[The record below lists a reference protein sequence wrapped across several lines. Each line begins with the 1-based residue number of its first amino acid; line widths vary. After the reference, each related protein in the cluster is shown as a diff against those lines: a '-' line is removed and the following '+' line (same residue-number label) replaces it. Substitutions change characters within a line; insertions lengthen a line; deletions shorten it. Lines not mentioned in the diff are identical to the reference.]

1 MCGIC
6 GFTGYRNDQ
15 KAVIERMMK
24 SIEHRGPD
32 SEGSFCGGEITLG
45 FRRLSIIDLEDGQQP
60 MESADGNLHIVFN
73 GEIYDYKE
81 LRAELEAAGI
91 SFRTHSDTEVLVNT
105 VQQYGEKALDKL
117 RGMFGFAVWNEKEQT
132 LMLARDFFGI
142 KPVYYAQIDG
152 HFVFASEI
160 KSILAFPGYKREVN
174 RLALEQY
181 LSFQYSALEET
192 FFKGIYKLMPGH
204 VLIYRDG
211 KYEIKSY
218 FKARLTP
225 GQWEEGAAQLETILD
240 DSLKHHMLSDVE
252 VGAFLSGGVDSGYLA
267 AASGADQAFTVGFD
281 EGNRYNEV
289 EKAAQVAKAAGLKH
303 HVKIISKEEFWN
315 SLPDVMYHMD
325 EPSGDA
331 SAVALYFLAQEAAK
345 HVKVVLS
352 GEGADELFGGY
363 NIYREPEALKM
374 VGWIPFGIRR
384 AVGRLAAKLPDVKGR
399 DFLIRAGK
407 KVEER
412 FIGNAYIYGEK
423 EKNQIL
429 KGGVTGQTTQEY
441 LNPFYKEIENDR
453 FFGKTDRTKHTEK
466 VYRIEKKSG
475 SLGKSHLQDMEKMQS
490 VDLNYWLPGDILQKA
505 DKMSMAHSLEVRVP
519 FLDRDVWALAAGLPK
534 DAKIADGTTKAIFR
548 KAVSKYIPQDTDG
561 RKKLG
566 FPIPIRVWLRQDD
579 WYQMV
584 KELFTSKEAEEFFH
598 TEKLLQLLREHKE
611 GKKDNS
617 RKIWT
622 VLAFLI
628 WYHTFFY
635 KESSEHQLHNN

>member
-15 KAVIERMMK
+15 KAVIKRMMK

-32 SEGSFCGGEITLG
+32 SEGSFCCDEITLG

-73 GEIYDYKE
+73 GEIYNYIE

-91 SFRTHSDTEVLVNT
+91 SFRTHSDTEVLMNSIW
-105 VQQYGEKALDKL
+105 QYGEKALDKL
-117 RGMFGFAVWNEKEQT
+117 RGMFGFAVWNEKEKT

-142 KPVYYAQIDG
+142 KPVYYAQING

-160 KSILAFPGYKREVN
+160 KSILEFPGYKREVN
-174 RLALEQY
+174 RQALEQY

-204 VLIYRDG
+204 MLVYKNG
-211 KYEIKSY
+211 KYEIKAY
-218 FKARLTP
+218 FTARLTP
-225 GQWEEGAAQLETILD
+225 GQGKEGNQDMRQLQAQLEKVLE
-240 DSLKHHMLSDVE
+240 DSVKHHMLSDVE
-252 VGAFLSGGVDSGYLA
+252 IGAFLSGGVDSGYLA

-281 EGNRYNEV
+281 EGDRYNEV
-289 EKAAQVAKAAGLKH
+289 NKAAEVAKAAGLKH
-303 HVKIISKEEFWN
+303 HVKVISKEEFWN

-331 SAVALYFLAQEAAK
+331 SAVALYFLSQEAAK
-345 HVKVVLS
+345 YVKVVLS

-363 NIYREPEALKM
+363 NIYREPEALKK
-374 VGWIPFGIRR
+374 VSWIPIGIRR
-384 AVGRLAAKLPDVKGR
+384 TIGHLAAKMPDIKGR
-399 DFLIRAGK
+399 DFLIRAGMT
-407 KVEER
+407 VEER
-412 FIGNAYIYGEK
+412 FIGNAYIYREK
-423 EKNQIL
+423 EKNEIL
-429 KGGVTGQTTQEY
+429 RGGVTGKTTQEY
-441 LNPFYKEIENDR
+441 LNPFYKEIDD
-453 FFGKTDRTKHTEK
+453 F
-466 VYRIEKKSG
+466 SG
-475 SLGKSHLQDMEKMQS
+475 CRLHDMEKMQS
-490 VDLNYWLPGDILQKA
+490 VDINYWLVGDILQKA

-519 FLDRDVWALAAGLPK
+519 FLDRKVFDLAAGFPK
-534 DAKIADGTTKAIFR
+534 DAKIAAGTTKYIFR
-548 KAVSKYIPQDTDG
+548 KAVSKCIPQDTDS

-584 KELFTSKEAEEFFH
+584 MELFTSEEADRFFN
-598 TEKLLQLLREHKE
+598 TDKLIRLLDEHKE

-622 VLAFLI
+622 VLMFLI
-628 WYHTFFY
+628 WYHKFFIY
-635 KESSEHQLHNN
+635 TNK

>member
-6 GFTGYRNDQ
+6 GFTGHRNDQ

-60 MESADGNLHIVFN
+60 MESADGNLQIVFN

-105 VQQYGEKALDKL
+105 IQKYGEKALDKL

-218 FKARLTP
+218 FKARLTL
-225 GQWEEGAAQLETILD
+225 GQWEESQENSNVGTRRDENVNELKENNPDMQPLQARLETILD
-240 DSLKHHMLSDVE
+240 DSVKHHMLSDVE

-289 EKAAQVAKAAGLKH
+289 EKAAQVAKAAGLRH

-429 KGGVTGQTTQEY
+429 KGGVTGQTTQEF
-441 LNPFYKEIENDR
+441 LKPFYKEIENDR
-453 FFGKTDRTKHTEK
+453 FLEKTD
-466 VYRIEKKSG
+466 
-475 SLGKSHLQDMEKMQS
+475 
-490 VDLNYWLPGDILQKA
+490 
-505 DKMSMAHSLEVRVP
+505 
-519 FLDRDVWALAAGLPK
+519 
-534 DAKIADGTTKAIFR
+534 
-548 KAVSKYIPQDTDG
+548 
-561 RKKLG
+561 
-566 FPIPIRVWLRQDD
+566 
-579 WYQMV
+579 
-584 KELFTSKEAEEFFH
+584 
-598 TEKLLQLLREHKE
+598 
-611 GKKDNS
+611 
-617 RKIWT
+617 
-622 VLAFLI
+622 
-628 WYHTFFY
+628 
-635 KESSEHQLHNN
+635 

>member
-6 GFTGYRNDQ
+6 GFTGHRNDQ

-105 VQQYGEKALDKL
+105 IQQYGEEALDKL

-225 GQWEEGAAQLETILD
+225 GQWEEGAAQLETVLD
-240 DSLKHHMLSDVE
+240 DSVKHHMLSDVE

-303 HVKIISKEEFWN
+303 HIKIISKEEFWN

-374 VGWIPFGIRR
+374 VGWVPFGIRR

-453 FFGKTDRTKHTEK
+453 FFGKTDRTKYTEK

-519 FLDRDVWALAAGLPK
+519 FLDKEVWALAAGLPK
-534 DAKIADGTTKAIFR
+534 EAKIADGTTKYIFR

-584 KELFTSKEAEEFFH
+584 KELFTSKEAEEFFY
-598 TEKLLQLLREHKE
+598 TEKLLQLLNEHKD
-611 GKKDNS
+611 GKQDNS

-622 VLAFLI
+622 VLTFLI
-628 WYHTFFY
+628 WYNTFF
-635 KESSEHQLHNN
+635 SGTLRF

>member
-225 GQWEEGAAQLETILD
+225 GQWEEGAAQLETVLD

-281 EGNRYNEV
+281 EGDRYNEV

-374 VGWIPFGIRR
+374 VGWVPFGIRR

-466 VYRIEKKSG
+466 VCRIEKKSG

-519 FLDRDVWALAAGLPK
+519 FLDRNVWALAAGLPK

-622 VLAFLI
+622 VLAFLV

-635 KESSEHQLHNN
+635 KESSEHQLHSN

>member
-6 GFTGYRNDQ
+6 GFTGHRNDQ

-225 GQWEEGAAQLETILD
+225 GHWEESQEQLETVLD
-240 DSLKHHMLSDVE
+240 DSVKHHMLSDVE

-267 AASGADQAFTVGFD
+267 AASGADQAFTIGFA

-345 HVKVVLS
+345 YVKVVLS

-412 FIGNAYIYGEK
+412 FIGNAYIYREK

-441 LNPFYKEIENDR
+441 LKPFYKEIENDS
-453 FFGKTDRTKHTEK
+453 FFEKTDRTKHIDK
-466 VYRIEKKSG
+466 VCSIERKSRR
-475 SLGKSHLQDMEKMQS
+475 SGKSHLQDMEKMQS

-519 FLDRDVWALAAGLPK
+519 FLDKEVWALAAGLPK
-534 DAKIADGTTKAIFR
+534 EAKIADGTTKYIFR
-548 KAVSKYIPQDTDG
+548 KAVSKHIPQDTDG

-598 TEKLLQLLREHKE
+598 AEKLLQLLNEHKE

-622 VLAFLI
+622 VLTFLI
-628 WYHTFFY
+628 WYNTFF
-635 KESSEHQLHNN
+635 ESQLLCN

>member
-6 GFTGYRNDQ
+6 GFTGHRNDQ

-60 MESADGNLHIVFN
+60 MESADGNLQIVFN

-105 VQQYGEKALDKL
+105 IQKYGEKALDKL

-218 FKARLTP
+218 FKARLTL
-225 GQWEEGAAQLETILD
+225 GQWEESQENSNVGTRRDENVNELKENNPDMQPLQARLETILD
-240 DSLKHHMLSDVE
+240 DSVKHHMLSDVE

-289 EKAAQVAKAAGLKH
+289 EKAAQVAKAAGLRH

-315 SLPDVMYHMD
+315 SLPDVM
-325 EPSGDA
+325 
-331 SAVALYFLAQEAAK
+331 
-345 HVKVVLS
+345 
-352 GEGADELFGGY
+352 
-363 NIYREPEALKM
+363 
-374 VGWIPFGIRR
+374 
-384 AVGRLAAKLPDVKGR
+384 
-399 DFLIRAGK
+399 
-407 KVEER
+407 
-412 FIGNAYIYGEK
+412 
-423 EKNQIL
+423 
-429 KGGVTGQTTQEY
+429 
-441 LNPFYKEIENDR
+441 
-453 FFGKTDRTKHTEK
+453 
-466 VYRIEKKSG
+466 
-475 SLGKSHLQDMEKMQS
+475 
-490 VDLNYWLPGDILQKA
+490 
-505 DKMSMAHSLEVRVP
+505 
-519 FLDRDVWALAAGLPK
+519 
-534 DAKIADGTTKAIFR
+534 
-548 KAVSKYIPQDTDG
+548 
-561 RKKLG
+561 
-566 FPIPIRVWLRQDD
+566 
-579 WYQMV
+579 
-584 KELFTSKEAEEFFH
+584 
-598 TEKLLQLLREHKE
+598 
-611 GKKDNS
+611 
-617 RKIWT
+617 
-622 VLAFLI
+622 
-628 WYHTFFY
+628 
-635 KESSEHQLHNN
+635 

>member
-6 GFTGYRNDQ
+6 GFTGRRQDQ
-15 KAVIERMMK
+15 KAVIEKMMK

-73 GEIYDYKE
+73 GEIYDYQE
-81 LRAELEAAGI
+81 LREELEAAGI
-91 SFRTHSDTEVLVNT
+91 PFRTHSDTEVLVNT
-105 VQQYGEKALDKL
+105 IQQYGEKALDKL

-142 KPVYYAQIDG
+142 KPVYYAQIG
-152 HFVFASEI
+152 EHFVFASEI

-174 RLALEQY
+174 QMALEQY
-181 LSFQYSALEET
+181 LSFQYSPLEET

-204 VLIYRDG
+204 VLLYKDG
-211 KYEIKSY
+211 KYRIKTY
-218 FKARLTP
+218 FQPRLTP
-225 GQWEEGAAQLETILD
+225 GAYPNLQSLQEQLSSVLE
-240 DSLKHHMLSDVE
+240 DSVKHHMLSDVE

-289 EKAAQVAKAAGLKH
+289 SKAAEVAKKAGLKH
-303 HVKIISKEEFWN
+303 HVKIISKQEFWD

-325 EPSGDA
+325 EPLGDA
-331 SAVALYFLAQEAAK
+331 SAIALYFLSQEAAK

-363 NIYREPEALKM
+363 NIYREPESLKA
-374 VGWIPFGIRR
+374 VSWIPFQVRKAI
-384 AVGRLAAKLPDVKGR
+384 GRLAAKLPDIKGR
-399 DFLIRAGK
+399 DFLIRAGM

-412 FIGNAYIYGEK
+412 FIGNAYIYREK
-423 EKNQIL
+423 EKAQIL
-429 KGGVTGQTTQEY
+429 KNGTIGPSTQEF
-441 LNPFYKEIENDR
+441 LRPFYEEIESSDIM
-453 FFGKTDRTKHTEK
+453 GTSEKAGTK
-466 VYRIEKKSG
+466 IKKST
-475 SLGKSHLQDMEKMQS
+475 HRHPLQDMEKMQS
-490 VDLNYWLPGDILQKA
+490 IDLNYWLPGDILQKA

-519 FLDRDVWALAAGLPK
+519 FLDKEVFDLAAGLPK
-534 DAKIADGTTKAIFR
+534 DAKIAGGTTKYIFR
-548 KAVSKYIPQDTDG
+548 KAVSGYIPEDTDG

-584 KELFTSKEAEEFFH
+584 MEMFTSREAAQFFH
-598 TEKLLQLLREHKE
+598 TEKLAELLKEHKE

-628 WYHTFFY
+628 WYNRFFV
-635 KESSEHQLHNN
+635 

>member
-6 GFTGYRNDQ
+6 GFTGHRNDQ

-60 MESADGNLHIVFN
+60 MESADGNLQIVFN

-105 VQQYGEKALDKL
+105 IQKYGEKALDKL

-218 FKARLTP
+218 FKARLTL
-225 GQWEEGAAQLETILD
+225 GQWEESQENSNVGTRRDENVNELKENNPDMQPLQARLETILD
-240 DSLKHHMLSDVE
+240 DSVKHHMLSDVE

-289 EKAAQVAKAAGLKH
+289 EKAAQVAKAAGLRH

-345 HVKVVLS
+345 HVK
-352 GEGADELFGGY
+352 
-363 NIYREPEALKM
+363 
-374 VGWIPFGIRR
+374 
-384 AVGRLAAKLPDVKGR
+384 GR

-429 KGGVTGQTTQEY
+429 KGGVTGQTTQEF
-441 LNPFYKEIENDR
+441 LKPFYKEIENDR
-453 FFGKTDRTKHTEK
+453 FLEKTDRTKHTHK
-466 VYRIEKKSG
+466 VCRIEKKSG
-475 SLGKSHLQDMEKMQS
+475 RDGLGKSHLQDMEKMQS

-519 FLDRDVWALAAGLPK
+519 FLDKDVWTLAAGLPK
-534 DAKIADGTTKAIFR
+534 EAKIADGTTKDIFR

-628 WYHTFFY
+628 WHHTFFY
-635 KESSEHQLHNN
+635 KESSERQLQSN